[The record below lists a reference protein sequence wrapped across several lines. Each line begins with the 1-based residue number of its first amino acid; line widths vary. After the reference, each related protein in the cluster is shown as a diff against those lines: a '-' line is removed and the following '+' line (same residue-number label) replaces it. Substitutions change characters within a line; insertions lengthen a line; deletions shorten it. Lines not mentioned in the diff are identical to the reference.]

1 MRSVGTLTADFL
13 AELTSGVTHSHKTR
27 RAKRSH
33 AQNRQSHNQPFHP
46 RVPRRCV
53 QISRTSFGEPGLTL
67 NIAIKA
73 IDLFRGACAVK
84 GNVQVAG
91 HVKPALFSRR
101 DVTLGDVDG
110 SLFHIKI

>member
-1 MRSVGTLTADFL
+1 MEKVWTDAACPTWMCCGWTPASPPDRTLKSACST
-13 AELTSGVTHSHKTR
+13 E
-27 RAKRSH
+27 
-33 AQNRQSHNQPFHP
+33 
-46 RVPRRCV
+46 
-53 QISRTSFGEPGLTL
+53 ISSR
-67 NIAIKA
+67 

-91 HVKPALFSRR
+91 HVKPAPFSRH